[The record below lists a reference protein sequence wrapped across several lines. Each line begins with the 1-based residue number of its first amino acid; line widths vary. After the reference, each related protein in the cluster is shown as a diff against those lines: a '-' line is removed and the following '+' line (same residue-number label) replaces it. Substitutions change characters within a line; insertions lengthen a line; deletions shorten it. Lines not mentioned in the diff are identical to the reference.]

1 MTRKHLLNILILF
14 VITRIALIGAGVAS
28 LRFLSSVEGDEYK
41 HLLDGVPALD
51 MWYRWDAGFYAT
63 IATEGYDWLETRQP
77 SADMAFLPVYPLALR
92 LASGI
97 SGTGCVWSPYLS
109 TCATV
114 GGLIISNLALLGS
127 CFLLYSLAYRRFGAP
142 IAWRSVILLLIAPT
156 AVFLSGVYTEST
168 FLFWVLL
175 TFWLLERD
183 KFLLA
188 IIAACFACLTRSVGV
203 ALVPAILWWVWEHN
217 RGTTLK
223 VRALLALIP
232 GILFSV
238 YVLGTGFYVGE
249 PLAFFSAY
257 EGIWGRSSS
266 ILDSILIYTREP
278 VALLGWYPSWLDL
291 FAAVS
296 YLVFALWI
304 VWKWRQ
310 RAWGIYALFATLI
323 PIASGSLV
331 GMPRFGG
338 VIFPFYIQIARWID
352 HPWKQALVYAISAGL
367 ALLFLSRFVT
377 WRWIA

>member
-1 MTRKHLLNILILF
+1 MTRKHLLIILILF
-14 VITRIALIGAGVAS
+14 VVTRIILVGAGTAS
-28 LRFLSSVEGDEYK
+28 LHFLKSVEGDEYK
-41 HLLDGVPALD
+41 HLLDGGPVLD

-77 SADMAFLPVYPLALR
+77 SADMAFLPVYPLAVR

-97 SGTGCVWSPYLS
+97 NGTGCVWSPYLS
-109 TCATV
+109 TCTTI
-114 GGLIISNLALLGS
+114 GGLIVSNLALLGS
-127 CFLLYSLAYRRFGAP
+127 CFLLYNVVCRRFGTSVAL
-142 IAWRSVILLLIAPT
+142 RSVILLLIAPT
-156 AVFLSGVYTEST
+156 AIFLSGVYTESA
-168 FLFWVLL
+168 FLFLVLL
-175 TFWLLERD
+175 TFWLLEHDR
-183 KFLLA
+183 FLPA
-188 IIAACFACLTRSVGV
+188 IVAACLACLTRSVGV

-223 VRALLALIP
+223 IRAVMALIP
-232 GILFSV
+232 GIVFGV

-278 VALLGWYPSWLDL
+278 VALFGWYPSWLDL

-296 YLVFALWI
+296 YLLLAGWI
-304 VWKWRQ
+304 LWKWRE
-310 RAWGIYALFATLI
+310 RSWGVYALFATII

-338 VIFPFYIQIARWID
+338 VIFPFYVQIARWID
-352 HPWKQALVYAISAGL
+352 RPWKQAVVYALSAGL

>member
-1 MTRKHLLNILILF
+1 M
-14 VITRIALIGAGVAS
+14 
-28 LRFLSSVEGDEYK
+28 
-41 HLLDGVPALD
+41 
-51 MWYRWDAGFYAT
+51 
-63 IATEGYDWLETRQP
+63 
-77 SADMAFLPVYPLALR
+77 
-92 LASGI
+92 
-97 SGTGCVWSPYLS
+97 
-109 TCATV
+109 
-114 GGLIISNLALLGS
+114 
-127 CFLLYSLAYRRFGAP
+127 
-142 IAWRSVILLLIAPT
+142 
-156 AVFLSGVYTEST
+156 
-168 FLFWVLL
+168 
-175 TFWLLERD
+175 
-183 KFLLA
+183 
-188 IIAACFACLTRSVGV
+188 
-203 ALVPAILWWVWEHN
+203 
-217 RGTTLK
+217 
-223 VRALLALIP
+223 
-232 GILFSV
+232 
-238 YVLGTGFYVGE
+238 LGTGFYVGK

-367 ALLFLSRFVT
+367 ALLVLSRFVT